1 VLTPLWSKWL
11 GTGFILLV
19 LTPVLS
25 RLFAHMLV
33 SEFHVGGLENVC
45 LIDSGCS
52 RRISETG
59 GGSPASPRWC
69 QIHTSPL
76 GTMSENECCQK
87 VRLR

>member
-52 RRISETG
+52 RRMTG
-59 GGSPASPRWC
+59 NRGWFSSLTPVVSNTYITIGD
-69 QIHTSPL
+69 
-76 GTMSENECCQK
+76 NE
-87 VRLR
+87 RE